1 MMLHMYEFMDEKY
14 WSRIWDSMDDE
25 EKNAFAEQERS
36 IGSGRGSPIDD
47 PELKWRDLDPKTRE
61 LMVVALRRWK
71 NKRSVRSNPWKDR
84 VRTAYSSLGELKAY
98 DRVYNIVERLG
109 YGSARELW
117 DDNPVI
123 GGSVHPE
130 DLRVMRPS
138 ERLPRHGTRLP
149 PARGNPEDDY
159 PEEAGPGDE
168 DIVINDSERE
178 AFYAGKLIAET
189 REVDWDELSR
199 RIVAWMDKNRYWP
212 DVWHQDDHGGWSL
225 VTADVHRYAKFPPVK
240 KWDRRLKRYVEVRSN
255 TGEPDQ
261 DQTKRIS
268 NSGSKTGKFY
278 RAIGWTR
285 GVSSGPL
292 ALKDYCERHAGL
304 TKSKFESKPRRMSVT
319 LQDGEPRC
327 PDCYEEAM
335 RYDEKRVRSN
345 TGEPDQDY
353 DHGFFD
359 EIVRQLAKA
368 GFKGATHRQFDLY
381 QGVYLSVPSV
391 DTFWIT
397 DSYFTGKPERA
408 GGERWKKAELV
419 DPEGYPVSSS
429 KGDYFTLPK
438 DHVFEGYLLRLMSFD
453 GKRKEIENPT
463 VGDLPDIMEVQS
475 GPKFKKGTRIEVTI
489 FQGEKSGKTA
499 GVTSTEDGAV
509 DASELTALCK
519 KILRTRKP

>member
-1 MMLHMYEFMDEKY
+1 MLHMYEFMDEKY

-84 VRTAYSSLGELKAY
+84 VRTVYSSLEELKAY
-98 DRVYNIVERLG
+98 DRTYNIVERLG

-117 DDNPVI
+117 DANPII

-130 DLRVMRPS
+130 DLRVMRPG
-138 ERLPRHGTRLP
+138 ERLPRHGTHLH
-149 PARGNPEDDY
+149 PARRNPEDDY
-159 PEEAGPGDE
+159 PEKTEPDDD
-168 DIVINDSERE
+168 DIVINDTERE

-189 REVDWDELSR
+189 RIVDWDELSR
-199 RIVAWMDKNRYWP
+199 MIVGWMNKNKYWP
-212 DVWHQDDHGGWSL
+212 DIWHQDDHGGWNL
-225 VTADVHRYAKFPPVK
+225 VTKDVHEYAKHRAHRPT
-240 KWDRRLKRYVEVRSN
+240 RSERVAEIRN
-255 TGEPDQ
+255 KIR
-261 DQTKRIS
+261 QT
-268 NSGSKTGKFY
+268 
-278 RAIGWTR
+278 
-285 GVSSGPL
+285 
-292 ALKDYCERHAGL
+292 
-304 TKSKFESKPRRMSVT
+304 
-319 LQDGEPRC
+319 
-327 PDCYEEAM
+327 
-335 RYDEKRVRSN
+335 VRSN

-353 DHGFFD
+353 DHEFFD
-359 EIVRQLAKA
+359 EIVHQLDKA
-368 GFKGATHRQFDLY
+368 GFKRAFHKMFDQY

-397 DSYFTGKPERA
+397 DSYFTGKPERSQQ
-408 GGERWKKAELV
+408 EKWKKAQLI
-419 DPEGYPVSSS
+419 DPDGYQVSSS
-429 KGDYFTLPK
+429 RGDYFMKPK

-453 GKRKEIENPT
+453 GKWTEIEDPK
-463 VGDLPDIMEVQS
+463 VSDLPDLLEVQS

-519 KILRTRKP
+519 AIIRTRKI